1 MMHGIKHQSIVYK
14 TLKFTML
21 EGGIVSEFLVEG
33 PTTLNGEIMLQGSKN
48 STLPILASTVLCS
61 GECILHNCPNL
72 TDVNDTLRILRDLG
86 ATVKA
91 DKNDIVVNSKDISRF
106 KISNEM
112 MKSMRSSIIFLGAL
126 ISKLKK
132 AEVAFPGGCKLGPR
146 PIDLHLK
153 ALTKMGIS
161 IEEQGEKLI
170 CFAKNKIKG
179 SSIFLPI
186 PSVGATENIILAGV
200 LAEGKTTIIN
210 AAKEP
215 EISDLCDFLNK
226 CGANIYGAGTGVIVI
241 NGAKNLSG
249 AEHNIIPD
257 RIAAI
262 TFMSAAAIT
271 GGDIEINNS
280 NYKHIK
286 SVIPIF
292 RNMGCEINADEKSLR
307 IVARDKLKFYG
318 LIKTMP
324 YPGFPT
330 DAQALL
336 MAVLSCTNGRSVFI
350 ENMFSDRFSHV
361 NELIKLGADIKVK
374 GKTATVTGVNEL
386 IAADIEAKDLR
397 CAAALSVAALKA
409 TGQTKI
415 KGISH
420 LDRGYENLEG
430 DFKAL
435 GANIKRI

>member
-1 MMHGIKHQSIVYK
+1 MHGTKHQCIVYK
-14 TLKFTML
+14 ILKFTML

-91 DKNDIVVNSKDISRF
+91 DKNNIVVNAKNISQF
-106 KISNEM
+106 KISDEM

-132 AEVAFPGGCKLGPR
+132 AEVSFPGGCKLGPR

-161 IEEQGEKLI
+161 IEKHGEKLI
-170 CFAKNKIKG
+170 CFVKNKIKG

-186 PSVGATENIILAGV
+186 PSVGATENIILVGV

-241 NGAKNLSG
+241 NGVKKLSG

-286 SVIPIF
+286 SVVPIF
-292 RNMGCEINADEKSLR
+292 KNMGCKISADEKSLR
-307 IVARDKLKFYG
+307 IIARDKLKFYG

-336 MAVLSCTNGRSVFI
+336 MSVLSCTNGRSVFI
-350 ENMFSDRFSHV
+350 ENMFSDRFKHAD
-361 NELIKLGADIKVK
+361 ELIKLGADIKVK

-386 IAADIEAKDLR
+386 IATDIEAKDLR

-409 TGQTKI
+409 AGQTRI
-415 KGISH
+415 RGIVH
-420 LDRGYENLEG
+420 LDRGYENLEE
-430 DFKAL
+430 DLRAL

>member
-1 MMHGIKHQSIVYK
+1 MHGIRFQSIVYK

-21 EGGIVSEFLVEG
+21 EGGIVSEFLVQG
-33 PTTLNGEIMLQGSKN
+33 PTTLNGEIFLQGSKN
-48 STLPILASTVLCS
+48 STLPILVSTVLCS

-72 TDVNDTLRILRDLG
+72 TDVNDTLRILRNLG
-86 ATVKA
+86 ATVKV
-91 DKNDIVVNSKDISRF
+91 DKSDIAINAKNISRF

-146 PIDLHLK
+146 PIDLHLR

-161 IEEQGEKLI
+161 IEEQGKKLI
-170 CFAKNKIKG
+170 CFAKDKIKG
-179 SSIFLPI
+179 ASIFLPI
-186 PSVGATENIILAGV
+186 PSVGATENIILAGA

-215 EISDLCDFLNK
+215 EISDLCEFLNK
-226 CGANIYGAGTGVIVI
+226 CGAQIHGAGTGIIVI

-262 TFMSAAAIT
+262 TFMAAAAIT
-271 GGDIEINNS
+271 GGDIEINNL

-292 RNMGCEINADEKSLR
+292 KNMGCEISADEKSLR
-307 IVARDKLKFYG
+307 IIAKDKLKFYG

-336 MAVLSCTNGRSVFI
+336 MAVLSCTDGRSVFI

-361 NELIKLGADIKVK
+361 NELIKFGADIKVK
-374 GKTATVTGVNEL
+374 GKTATVTGVNKL
-386 IAADIEAKDLR
+386 IAADVEAKDLR

-409 TGQTKI
+409 VGQTKI

-420 LDRGYENLEG
+420 LDRGYENLER
-430 DFKAL
+430 DFEAL
-435 GANIKRI
+435 GASIKRI

>member
-1 MMHGIKHQSIVYK
+1 MHGTKHQCIVYK
-14 TLKFTML
+14 ILKFTML

-61 GECILHNCPNL
+61 GECILHNCPSL

-86 ATVKA
+86 ANVKA
-91 DKNDIVVNSKDISRF
+91 DKNNIVVNAKNISQF
-106 KISNEM
+106 KISDEM

-132 AEVAFPGGCKLGPR
+132 AEVSFPGGCKLGPR

-161 IEEQGEKLI
+161 IEKHGEKLI
-170 CFAKNKIKG
+170 CFVKNKIKG

-186 PSVGATENIILAGV
+186 PSVGATENIILVGV

-241 NGAKNLSG
+241 NGVKKLSG

-262 TFMSAAAIT
+262 TFMSAAAVT

-286 SVIPIF
+286 SVVPIF
-292 RNMGCEINADEKSLR
+292 KNMGCKISVDEKSLR

-336 MAVLSCTNGRSVFI
+336 MSVLSCTNGRSVFI
-350 ENMFSDRFSHV
+350 ENMFSDRFKHAD
-361 NELIKLGADIKVK
+361 ELIKLGADIKVK

-409 TGQTKI
+409 AGQTRI
-415 KGISH
+415 RGIAH
-420 LDRGYENLEG
+420 LDRGYENLEE
-430 DFKAL
+430 DLRAL